1 VEKSLECAMCLNL
14 LYQPTTLECGHSFCR
29 RCIRSWLLSQ
39 NAICP
44 LCRFPIGSAAVFLRV
59 NYALASVCKLIFPT
73 EMEKIAKE
81 VQDLSH
87 VPLLD
92 KPPIPIFCGHIILT
106 PGSEALW
113 LLPDSFALLE
123 TLRRS
128 FESQSNI
135 LYMDSNREATFSPGY
150 SAPGCIAMECEI
162 SKFQSLNISN
172 MFPGMQVENQYA
184 VQMRSLARVKLTEV
198 EDRSNESAKMRIY
211 FGRGVRISDNIEE
224 DLRTLQSMYYVAKT
238 MLPLVLTNVLRT
250 TEDGHD
256 GLPIDPETL
265 SLEGSSK
272 LVDVL
277 QMPRRAYQLLK
288 QSTSTIWRL
297 QVIMEMIGR
306 IRIPELRRGT
316 LLISERSEQDDAF
329 GRSVV
334 LITEHNDMRTI
345 GVIINQDLDSLSLG
359 GMYPPNSTD
368 GLNGRD
374 IALLYGGPVS
384 LNDDQ
389 HGRMILS
396 KTVPREV
403 ENVTMIT
410 DDVYVFPSPYK
421 LHSRPVGLSFEEPGD
436 MYSDDDRTDSVNLVS
451 VDSQTSTSSTRNDS
465 QVGEENR
472 SQLDEMQEGDKE
484 DPPPASAAIGERTCA
499 NELLLNGFAAWGP
512 LQLEREI
519 HEGGWYLTSFLANA
533 SIVFDTP
540 RENLYERLV
549 AVASRRMFCRAD
561 LLKWM
566 ENSTET
572 AAR

>member
-1 VEKSLECAMCLNL
+1 
-14 LYQPTTLECGHSFCR
+14 
-29 RCIRSWLLSQ
+29 
-39 NAICP
+39 
-44 LCRFPIGSAAVFLRV
+44 
-59 NYALASVCKLIFPT
+59 
-73 EMEKIAKE
+73 
-81 VQDLSH
+81 
-87 VPLLD
+87 
-92 KPPIPIFCGHIILT
+92 
-106 PGSEALW
+106 
-113 LLPDSFALLE
+113 
-123 TLRRS
+123 
-128 FESQSNI
+128 
-135 LYMDSNREATFSPGY
+135 
-150 SAPGCIAMECEI
+150 
-162 SKFQSLNISN
+162 
-172 MFPGMQVENQYA
+172 
-184 VQMRSLARVKLTEV
+184 
-198 EDRSNESAKMRIY
+198 
-211 FGRGVRISDNIEE
+211 
-224 DLRTLQSMYYVAKT
+224 
-238 MLPLVLTNVLRT
+238 
-250 TEDGHD
+250 
-256 GLPIDPETL
+256 
-265 SLEGSSK
+265 
-272 LVDVL
+272 
-277 QMPRRAYQLLK
+277 
-288 QSTSTIWRL
+288 
-297 QVIMEMIGR
+297 
-306 IRIPELRRGT
+306 
-316 LLISERSEQDDAF
+316 
-329 GRSVV
+329 
-334 LITEHNDMRTI
+334 
-345 GVIINQDLDSLSLG
+345 
-359 GMYPPNSTD
+359 
-368 GLNGRD
+368 
-374 IALLYGGPVS
+374 
-384 LNDDQ
+384 
-389 HGRMILS
+389 MILS